1 MKAIVA
7 LNNKGIN
14 AMVVS
19 NTTARHAAVIAR
31 RTGSEEMGVM
41 KSLLID
47 TLKAKLQA
55 GTAHFWFQKVNG
67 EIREAWGTTN
77 HPLMANKII
86 GTGYSG
92 EQVNTVKYWDV
103 EKGAFRSLRY
113 ETLLAVA

>member
-1 MKAIVA
+1 MKTIMA
-7 LNNKGIN
+7 LNNMGIN
-14 AMVVS
+14 AMVVNNS
-19 NTTARHAAVIAR
+19 TARHAAVIAR

-55 GTAHFWFQKVNG
+55 GTAHFWFRKLNG

-77 HPLMANKII
+77 HTLMANKII

>member
-1 MKAIVA
+1 MTTIISA
-7 LNNKGIN
+7 NKGIN
-14 AMVVS
+14 AMVI
-19 NTTARHAAVIAR
+19 NNKTAKHAAVIAS
-31 RTGSEEMGVM
+31 RTGSKEMGIV

-55 GTAHFWFQKVNG
+55 GTAHFWYMKSNG

-77 HPLMANKII
+77 HPLMQNKII

-92 EQVNTVKYWDV
+92 EQVNTVKYWDI

-113 ETLLAVA
+113 ENLLAVA